1 MNFFNANIDVDG
13 RSFSE
18 SRSAGTELLSSE
30 AKQALDF
37 NVHLEKLALFLAQT
51 WKDDH
56 PNATAESEADLSD
69 CILAV
74 TTELAIA
81 AKAVGGPVGLEILS
95 GGGSAAA
102 RAVCQQVLNSHGH

>member
-1 MNFFNANIDVDG
+1 MNFLNVNINLNGRLFHKSMPANADRITRETAQN
-13 RSFSE
+13 
-18 SRSAGTELLSSE
+18 
-30 AKQALDF
+30 LDF
-37 NVHLEKLALFLAQT
+37 KVHLEKLALFLAQT

-56 PNATAESEADLSD
+56 PNATAASEDDLRD

-81 AKAVGGPVGLEILS
+81 AKAVGGPVGLEILT

-102 RAVCQQVLNSHGH
+102 RAVCQQVLHGDCG

>member
-13 RSFSE
+13 RSFNE
-18 SRSAGTELLSSE
+18 SRSANTDLLACE
-30 AKQALDF
+30 ATQAPDF
-37 NVHLEKLALFLAQT
+37 TIQLEKLALFLAQT

-56 PNATAESEADLSD
+56 PNVTAASEDDLKD

-74 TTELAIA
+74 TVELAIA
-81 AKAVGGPVGLEILS
+81 AKAVGGPVGLEILT

-102 RAVCQQVLNSHGH
+102 RAVCRQVLNGDCG

>member
-1 MNFFNANIDVDG
+1 MSFFNANVDVDG
-13 RSFSE
+13 RSFRE
-18 SRSAGTELLSSE
+18 SKVANADLLSRE
-30 AKQALDF
+30 AVQPLDF

-56 PNATAESEADLSD
+56 PDATAESEADLSH

-74 TTELAIA
+74 TAELAIA
-81 AKAVGGPVGLEILS
+81 AQAVGGPISLEILT

-102 RAVCQQVLNSHGH
+102 RAVCQQVLGGNCG